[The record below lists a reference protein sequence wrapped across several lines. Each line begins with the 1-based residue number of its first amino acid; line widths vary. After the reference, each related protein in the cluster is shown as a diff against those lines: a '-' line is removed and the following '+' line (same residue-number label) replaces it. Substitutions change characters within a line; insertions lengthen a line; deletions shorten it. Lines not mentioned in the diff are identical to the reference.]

1 MNGTFFK
8 NPNFSENNENYNTNY
23 NILNYNFSKK
33 VKVFTII
40 NVEKYISGILEDYQN
55 SFLIISDP
63 NNGNWLLIPDK
74 YIYYIEF
81 EEKISF

>member
-40 NVEKYISGILEDYQN
+40 NEEKYISGILEDYQN

>member
-40 NVEKYISGILEDYQN
+40 NEEKYISGILEDYQN
-55 SFLIISDP
+55 NFLIISDP